1 MMKRIYFP
9 SLILLL
15 LLRASMAVAALEFNP
30 TLSLTAGFP
39 GDLPDNTRVAY
50 NSRHREY
57 LVVYQY
63 HNSILPGPDQ
73 IHAARLSADGK
84 YLANYVIS
92 DLPNSCVQPDVA
104 YDPLFDR
111 YLVVWSYDT
120 LNNGTDHGWD
130 IYGRFIPWS
139 GPTDTLNSFEI
150 AAGYDEY
157 QGGGFH
163 LATSEQN
170 PRIAYGKQN
179 KTFLIVMEA
188 VPIDP
193 GSRPYITGTKVS
205 VNGNNHWQDLTIRL
219 TNISLVTLAHPDVA
233 YDSLQDE
240 FLVVFDDNKNSSSGG
255 HIFGQFIAGQETV
268 GEHHTLHSL
277 GIRFSEINPGI
288 ALSGHHE
295 RPAVDYCAA
304 ADFYLITWVTNR
316 DIGLGDLWARYYPGR
331 SVQPPPSAVHLE
343 QLDTGDSVNL
353 VDVACGA
360 NKIPTNGPQG
370 GADCLVT
377 WTLHHD
383 NAFYTFGR
391 QISLVGDSNGNLLG
405 HATGLFGPLQNLGAE
420 SSWGTAEPRIGVASG
435 PNNFCP
441 VFTGLDSSSNQRA
454 YSRMSSYSPLPG
466 WSVVDAGNLHTLGIR
481 TDGTLYAWGDNQSG
495 QLGLGKNITERNTPT
510 RIGSNNDW
518 VTVAAGN
525 DYSLG
530 IRTDGS
536 LWSWG
541 DNFSGQLGLS
551 DHTYR
556 TMPVR
561 VGSFTDWVMVSA
573 GYDHSLGIRAN
584 GWLYAWGNNYH
595 GALGLG
601 DSIDRVKPERIGSAD
616 NWIAVSAGT
625 YSSLAIQADGTL
637 WAWGSNDN
645 GQLGL
650 GDNTDRNI
658 PSRVG
663 SADDW
668 VTISSSPWFH
678 SLGIRASGQNT
689 LWAWGN
695 NTFGQL
701 GLGDNGYNTD
711 RNTPAPL
718 NASHWNTIATGDN
731 DSFAINNGALF
742 AWGLHDYGRLG
753 LGETTDKNT
762 PTQVGTWS
770 DWLTIAAGTLHTLG
784 IRSDG
789 TLWAWGWNPKGQ
801 LGVGDKLNRD
811 IPTQIFL
818 PKNKKFP
825 WPMFLPAI
833 INKK

>member
-1 MMKRIYFP
+1 
-9 SLILLL
+9 
-15 LLRASMAVAALEFNP
+15 MAIAALEFNP

-39 GDLPDNTRVAY
+39 GDFPDNTRVAY

-73 IHAARLSADGK
+73 IHGARLSADGK
-84 YLANYVIS
+84 YIANYVIS
-92 DLPNSCVQPDVA
+92 DQPNSCVQPDVA

-111 YLVVWSYDT
+111 YLVVWSYT
-120 LNNGTDHGWD
+120 TVPLNTSTGHDWD

-139 GPTDTLNSFEI
+139 GPTDTMHSFEI
-150 AAGYDEY
+150 AAGYNEY
-157 QGGGFH
+157 QQGGVAM
-163 LATSEQN
+163 ATDDLH
-170 PRIAYGKQN
+170 PRISYSRKY
-179 KTFLIVMEA
+179 KTFLVVNEA
-188 VPIDP
+188 YLYPAYTKAFIMGTKIPV
-193 GSRPYITGTKVS
+193 TGT
-205 VNGNNHWQDLTIRL
+205 NLWQDLSVIVDDTY
-219 TNISLVTLAHPDVA
+219 SFAHPDVA
-233 YDSLQDE
+233 YDNYQDE
-240 FLVVFDDNKNSSSGG
+240 FLVVFDVDDSANRMVYGVFVPGQEINGVHQEVRYYVELTGISVGQSLYGG
-255 HIFGQFIAGQETV
+255 HS
-268 GEHHTLHSL
+268 H
-277 GIRFSEINPGI
+277 
-288 ALSGHHE
+288 
-295 RPAVDYCAA
+295 PAVSFCPVTNM
-304 ADFYLITWVTNR
+304 YLIVWVTNR
-316 DIGLGDLWARYYPGR
+316 HVDAGELFARYLPSR
-331 SVQPPPSAVHLE
+331 AFVQPSATSYLE
-343 QLDTGDSVNL
+343 KLDSGDFVNL

-360 NKIPTNGPQG
+360 NTGQLPNDRRTG
-370 GADCLVT
+370 DCLVT
-377 WTLHHD
+377 WTLRHD
-383 NAFYTFGR
+383 NAFWSFGR
-391 QISLVGDSNGNLLG
+391 QLTIVDSPVAQLFS
-405 HATGLFGPLQNLGAE
+405 HETGFFGPLQNLGAL
-420 SSWGTAEPRIGVASG
+420 SAWGTGEPRIGVASG

-441 VFTGLDSSSNQRA
+441 VFTGQDSASNQRA

-466 WSVVDAGNLHTLGIR
+466 WSVVDAGNLHTLAIR
-481 TDGTLYAWGDNQSG
+481 TDGSLYAWGDNQSG
-495 QLGLGKNITERNTPT
+495 QLGLGKNITERNTPA
-510 RIGSNNDW
+510 RIGSDNDW
-518 VTVAAGN
+518 VTVTAGN

-541 DNFSGQLGLS
+541 DNFSGQLGLG

-556 TMPVR
+556 TTPVR

-616 NWIAVSAGT
+616 NWIAVSAGI
-625 YSSLAIQADGTL
+625 YASLAIQADGTL
-637 WAWGSNDN
+637 WAWGSNDS

-663 SADDW
+663 SANDW
-668 VTISSSPWFH
+668 VKVSASSWFH

-718 NASHWNTIATGDN
+718 NASHWNIITTGNN

-742 AWGLHDYGRLG
+742 AWGLDDYGRLG
-753 LGETTDKNT
+753 LGETTDRNT

-770 DWLTIAAGTLHTLG
+770 DWRAIAAGTNHTLG

-801 LGVGDKLNRD
+801 LGVGDKMDRS

-818 PKNKKFP
+818 PKKFP

-833 INKK
+833 INGKTN